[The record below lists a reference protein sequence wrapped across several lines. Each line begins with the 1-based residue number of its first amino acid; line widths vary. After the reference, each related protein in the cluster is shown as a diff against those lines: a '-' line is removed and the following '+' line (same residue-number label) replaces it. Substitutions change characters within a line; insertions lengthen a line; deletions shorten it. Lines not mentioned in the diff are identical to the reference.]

1 MAKKGILD
9 LRKWKFAFLNPSTE
23 SGNPQATSLA
33 GKIFDSEKV
42 DHEPIDGEINLD
54 GEWEFYWN
62 KLISPREFIKR
73 DNCIENNSSEESCLV
88 LGDKSIVYSNLPKMW
103 TEETENIQTD
113 NGIIKKNLPSEGYAT
128 YRLQIYTNNPK
139 ELGIRI
145 PYICTAYNLYANGKL
160 IAQDGKVGKTEEESK
175 PGRKVQTIIIPI
187 HEKKIDIVIQISN
200 FENNYAGI
208 WASLKMGDSSRM
220 IQIREKNLFF
230 ESAIAGIL
238 FIMGFYHLA
247 IYSLRQR
254 DKSPLWFGLFCLDLS
269 LRTTIAGENYLL
281 DLIPSINYALNLKLD
296 YLTMPVGGIIFV
308 LFMISLY
315 PEETNSI
322 LNKVYFFSSLFFIF
336 ILIVFSP
343 RILTSFFVII
353 QIYLILT
360 IAYIEYIIVRAMN
373 NKKEYA
379 KIVFYGGIFFMI
391 TVINDI
397 LYMNSFYKS
406 SFYASY
412 GLVIFL
418 FSQSYILSAKSSKA
432 FSHVEEL
439 SQSLIQTNK
448 DLQGTKDRATKAYL
462 ELEASQK
469 KLVQSDK
476 MITLGT
482 MVAGIAHEINTPL
495 GAIKANSEN
504 IQFSISQYLN
514 IIQPDNNLFTKDELK
529 IILEILELSGLNQ
542 KVLSTKEARS
552 IRKSLITVLHKKDIS
567 LSDREIDIVID
578 LGFGEKLDVLEVI
591 FQSPRYS
598 VLLDTIQI
606 LNGLRLKAKV
616 IETSAGNV
624 SRIVRSLKSFMHFSE
639 KDEMVLSDLIGGIE
653 SVLIIL
659 NSKLKM
665 GIEVIKNY
673 EEIPH
678 IYCYIDELN
687 QIWTNLIHN
696 SIQAM
701 NGEGKIIIEI
711 QLMSSIPNNMKI
723 DFRDSYYMGK
733 YISISIEDNG
743 PGIPSEIQ
751 TKIFEAFFTTKPMG
765 EGSGLGLH
773 IISKILEKHKG
784 ALNLLSEPG
793 KTKFVIHIP
802 SLEQDFSM
810 K

>member
-504 IQFSISQYLN
+504 IQFSISN
-514 IIQPDNNLFTKDELK
+514 I
-529 IILEILELSGLNQ
+529 
-542 KVLSTKEARS
+542 
-552 IRKSLITVLHKKDIS
+552 
-567 LSDREIDIVID
+567 
-578 LGFGEKLDVLEVI
+578 
-591 FQSPRYS
+591 
-598 VLLDTIQI
+598 
-606 LNGLRLKAKV
+606 
-616 IETSAGNV
+616 
-624 SRIVRSLKSFMHFSE
+624 
-639 KDEMVLSDLIGGIE
+639 
-653 SVLIIL
+653 
-659 NSKLKM
+659 
-665 GIEVIKNY
+665 
-673 EEIPH
+673 
-678 IYCYIDELN
+678 
-687 QIWTNLIHN
+687 
-696 SIQAM
+696 
-701 NGEGKIIIEI
+701 
-711 QLMSSIPNNMKI
+711 
-723 DFRDSYYMGK
+723 
-733 YISISIEDNG
+733 
-743 PGIPSEIQ
+743 
-751 TKIFEAFFTTKPMG
+751 
-765 EGSGLGLH
+765 
-773 IISKILEKHKG
+773 
-784 ALNLLSEPG
+784 
-793 KTKFVIHIP
+793 
-802 SLEQDFSM
+802 
-810 K
+810 

>member
-1 MAKKGILD
+1 M
-9 LRKWKFAFLNPSTE
+9 NT
-23 SGNPQATSLA
+23 
-33 GKIFDSEKV
+33 GKIEQTLRT
-42 DHEPIDGEINLD
+42 EIRTAIPERLEGEIDLE
-54 GEWEFYWN
+54 GEWEFYWK
-62 KLISPREFIKR
+62 KLISPEEFKIR
-73 DNCIENNSSEESCLV
+73 DTCEQENSPKEVCSSLAT
-88 LGDKSIVYSNLPKMW
+88 KSKVYSFLPKMW
-103 TEETENIQTD
+103 IEETEEIQTD
-113 NGIIKKNLPSEGYAT
+113 TGVEKRNLPSVGYAT
-128 YRLQIYTNNPK
+128 YRLQILTEDKKN
-139 ELGIRI
+139 LALRI
-145 PYICTAYNLYANGKL
+145 PFINTAYNLYIEGKL
-160 IAQDGKVGKTEEESK
+160 ITWKGKVAKTENESISAR
-175 PGRKVQTIIIPI
+175 GVQVIIIPD
-187 HEKKIDIVIQISN
+187 HNDKIDIVLQVSN
-200 FENNYAGI
+200 FDNELPGV
-208 WASLKMGDSSRM
+208 WASLNLGNSKNISN
-220 IQIREKNLFF
+220 IRERKLFM
-230 ESAIAGIL
+230 ESAITGIL

-247 IYSLRQR
+247 IYSLRKN
-254 DKSPLWFGLFCLDLS
+254 DKSPLWFGVFCLIIC
-269 LRTTIAGENYLL
+269 LRTLLTGEGILYELMPN
-281 DLIPSINYALNLKLD
+281 LD
-296 YLTMPVGGIIFV
+296 YILAIKMDYTTMPLGILIFIQ
-308 LFMISLY
+308 FIISLY
-315 PEETNSI
+315 REES
-322 LNKVYFFSSLFFIF
+322 KSLFNKIFLIVSVFF
-336 ILIVFSP
+336 ILLILFSKP
-343 RILTSFFVII
+343 KIFTSFLKEI
-353 QIYLILT
+353 QILILFT
-360 IAYIEYIIVRAMN
+360 ILYIEYIVIQAIRK
-373 NKKEYA
+373 KKEYSR
-379 KIVFYGGIFFMI
+379 IIFYGIILFIF

-397 LYMNSFYKS
+397 LYLNSIINS
-406 SFYASY
+406 SFYSSY
-412 GLVIFL
+412 GLVVL
-418 FSQSYILSAKSSKA
+418 VFSQSYILSAKSSKA

-504 IQFSISQYLN
+504 IQFSISQYLS

-552 IRKSLITVLHKKDIS
+552 IRKSIITVLHKKDIS

-591 FQSPRYS
+591 FRSPRYS

-639 KDEMVLSDLIGGIE
+639 KDEMVLSDLIGGME

-711 QLMSSIPNNMKI
+711 QLMSSIPNHMKI
-723 DFRDSYYMGK
+723 DFRDSYYKGK

-743 PGIPSEIQ
+743 PGIPPEIQ